1 MDAIA
6 MNKSNGH
13 PRLPLLGKLLR
24 LYLRSRARGSTRLTF
39 LLARKFKSLQR
50 LPLEI
55 PGWAS
60 VYVDLRIPN
69 AHHMLIESPYE
80 GLWRELDEVAIMSRF
95 VRPGDVVFDIGA
107 NIGLHSIV
115 LSRLV
120 GSGGRVFAFE
130 PNSELSPALSY
141 TLRQLENAT
150 LHKVALSNK
159 SAESSLFVPPD
170 DSMAS
175 LADWTTASLKFSQ
188 DGPSHVVT
196 CIERRMDDL
205 MEDGTVPKPDFIKCD
220 VEGAEAQVFGG
231 GWKTLNRVDAPLIL
245 FEVNECAS
253 QAFNYDLWAA
263 RDFLA
268 GLTEARYHFFQV
280 NAGGNLEALGNV
292 DTKFTNILA
301 IPESKMTSLSEVP
314 GFVHTFPH
322 GDRLQAL
329 QESALWTAD

>member
-1 MDAIA
+1 MDSIA
-6 MNKSNGH
+6 TDKSNGH
-13 PRLPLLGKLLR
+13 TRLPLLGKLLR

-39 LLARKFKSLQR
+39 LLARKLKSLQH

-69 AHHMLIESPYE
+69 AHHMLIESPYQ
-80 GLWRELDEVAIMSRF
+80 GLWRELDEVAVISRF

-120 GSGGRVFAFE
+120 GSRGRVFAFE
-130 PNSELSPALSY
+130 PNSELIPALTC

-205 MEDGTVPKPDFIKCD
+205 TEDGSVPQPDFIKCD

-245 FEVNECAS
+245 FEVNDCAS
-253 QAFNYDLWAA
+253 RAFNCDLWAA

-280 NAGGNLEALGNV
+280 LAGGKLEALGDV
-292 DTKFTNILA
+292 ETKFTNILA
-301 IPESKMTSLSEVP
+301 IPESKLPSLSEAP
-314 GFVHTFPH
+314 NFIPAASH
-322 GDRLQAL
+322 GDTLRAHQGPVLM
-329 QESALWTAD
+329 SSD

>member
-1 MDAIA
+1 MDSIVT
-6 MNKSNGH
+6 NKSNGH
-13 PRLPLLGKLLR
+13 ARLPLLGKLLR
-24 LYLRSRARGSTRLTF
+24 LYLRSGARGSTRLTNI
-39 LLARKFKSLQR
+39 LARKFKSLQH
-50 LPLEI
+50 LPLKI
-55 PGWAS
+55 AGWAS
-60 VYVDLRIPN
+60 VYVDLRNPN

-107 NIGLHSIV
+107 NVGLHSIV

-120 GSGGRVFAFE
+120 GSSGRVFAFE
-130 PNSELSPALSY
+130 PNSELIPALTY

-175 LADWTTASLKFSQ
+175 LVDWTTASPKFHQ
-188 DGPSHVVT
+188 DGPSHIVE

-205 MEDGTVPKPDFIKCD
+205 TEDGTLPQPDFIKCD

-231 GWKTLNRVDAPLIL
+231 ACKTLNRVDAPLIL
-245 FEVNECAS
+245 FEANDCAS
-253 QAFNYDLWAA
+253 RAFNCDLWAA

-268 GLTEARYHFFQV
+268 GLKEARYHFFQV
-280 NAGGNLEALGNV
+280 HAGGKLEALGDV

-301 IPESKMTSLSEVP
+301 IPESRMASLSEAADFVP
-314 GFVHTFPH
+314 SFLH
-322 GDRLQAL
+322 GDH
-329 QESALWTAD
+329 QESVLTASD